1 MKIVRS
7 IDDLRKELEAKKDQS
22 IGFVPT
28 MGFLHEG
35 HLSLVQAAVKEND
48 YVVMSIFVN
57 PLQFGPNEDFDRYP
71 RDEERDQQLAEDAGV
86 DLIFMP
92 QIDEMYAEEMTIQL
106 TVTKGVD
113 VLCGR
118 SRPGHFDGVVT
129 VLTKLF
135 HLIQPTKSYFGLK
148 DAQQYAIVYQLVTQ
162 YNFPF
167 AIVGIPTVREQDGL
181 AKSSRNVYLSETE
194 RKEATIL
201 YKSLAYGQKL
211 VVDGMKNHATI
222 KEKIENYIQ
231 HNSNAMI
238 DYVEVLSYPNL
249 QHDED
254 ADKLIIAIAIQYKN
268 ARLIDN
274 FILTQNGEKVDRLCG
289 GGL

>member
-1 MKIVRS
+1 MKIVTT
-7 IDDLRKELEAKKDQS
+7 IKALKEELNKQKEKS
-22 IGFVPT
+22 VGYVPT

-35 HLSLVQAAVKEND
+35 HLSLVKEAVKEND

-71 RDEERDQQLAEDAGV
+71 RDEARDKELAEEAGV

-92 QIDEMYAEEMTIQL
+92 QIEEMYPEEITMTL

-113 VLCGR
+113 VLCGQ

-135 HLIQPTKSYFGLK
+135 HLIEPQNAYFGLK
-148 DAQQYAIVYQLVTQ
+148 DAQQFAVVHQLVTQ
-162 YNFPF
+162 YNFPLTL
-167 AIVGIPTVREQDGL
+167 IGLPTVREKDGL
-181 AKSSRNVYLSETE
+181 AKSSRNVYLSEVE
-194 RKEATIL
+194 REAATIL
-201 YKSLAYGQKL
+201 YKSLQFGQQL

-222 KEKIENYIQ
+222 KEAVENYIRK
-231 HNSNAMI
+231 NSKAKI
-238 DYVEVLSYPNL
+238 DYVDVLPYPSL
-249 QHDED
+249 EPGKESDTI
-254 ADKLIIAIAIQYKN
+254 IIALAIQFDK

-274 FILTQNGEKVDRLCG
+274 FIINTNGEKIDQLRE

>member
-1 MKIVRS
+1 MKIVTT
-7 IDDLRKELEAKKDQS
+7 IKALKEELNKQKEKS
-22 IGFVPT
+22 VGYVPT

-35 HLSLVQAAVKEND
+35 HLSLVKEAVKEND

-71 RDEERDQQLAEDAGV
+71 RDEARDKELAEEAGV

-92 QIDEMYAEEMTIQL
+92 QIEEMYPKEITMTL

-113 VLCGR
+113 VLCGQ

-135 HLIQPTKSYFGLK
+135 HLIEPQNAYFGLK
-148 DAQQYAIVYQLVTQ
+148 DAQQFAVVHQLVTQ
-162 YNFPF
+162 YNFPLTL
-167 AIVGIPTVREQDGL
+167 IGLPTVREKDGL
-181 AKSSRNVYLSETE
+181 AKSSRNVYLSEAE
-194 RKEATIL
+194 REAATIL
-201 YKSLAYGQKL
+201 YKSLQFGQQL

-222 KEKIENYIQ
+222 KEAVENYIRK
-231 HNSNAMI
+231 NSKAKI
-238 DYVEVLSYPNL
+238 DYVDVLPYPSL
-249 QHDED
+249 EPGKESDTI
-254 ADKLIIAIAIQYKN
+254 IIALAIQFDK

-274 FILTQNGEKVDRLCG
+274 FIINTNGEKIDQLRE

>member
-1 MKIVRS
+1 MKVVTTIKA
-7 IDDLRKELEAKKDQS
+7 LKEELNKQKEKS
-22 IGFVPT
+22 VGYVPT

-35 HLSLVQAAVKEND
+35 HLSLVKEAVKEND

-71 RDEERDQQLAEDAGV
+71 RDEARDKELAEEAGV

-92 QIDEMYAEEMTIQL
+92 QIEEMYPEEITMTL

-113 VLCGR
+113 VLCGQ

-135 HLIQPTKSYFGLK
+135 HLIEPQNAYFGLK
-148 DAQQYAIVYQLVTQ
+148 DAQQFAVVHQLVTQ
-162 YNFPF
+162 YNFPLTL
-167 AIVGIPTVREQDGL
+167 IGLPTVREKDGL
-181 AKSSRNVYLSETE
+181 AKSSRNVYLSEVE
-194 RKEATIL
+194 REAATIL
-201 YKSLAYGQKL
+201 YKSLQFGQQL

-222 KEKIENYIQ
+222 KEAVENYIRK
-231 HNSNAMI
+231 NSKAKI
-238 DYVEVLSYPNL
+238 DYVDVLPYPSL
-249 QHDED
+249 EPGKESDTI
-254 ADKLIIAIAIQYKN
+254 IIALAIQFDK

-274 FILTQNGEKVDRLCG
+274 FIINTNGEKIDQLRE